1 MARKKKVS
9 RAQRSLLELA
19 LKTAP
24 CVPAVRQA
32 VREWAADGYK
42 GATPTSRTLLNY
54 WFHTDHR
61 LPNGSKFAYYY
72 FQREAIETLIYLY
85 EVAQVRRHK
94 DLIETY
100 ASAPPQSPPLA
111 GGKKRRGGGLRLL
124 QYDDYPR
131 YCIKMATG
139 SGKTKVL
146 ALAVAWQYFNAVLE
160 DEETYAK
167 TSLIIA
173 PNVIVFERL
182 RLDFAGGRIFST
194 DPLIPPEL
202 EIFWDMEFYM
212 RGDSERASSQGA
224 LYLTNIHQLYE
235 RADNANDDEP
245 DIMTAVLGPK
255 PPTKTIEIEGFET
268 RLVARGG
275 PLFVAN
281 DEAHHTHD
289 EENEWSKTIRRL
301 HQALSSPLQ
310 VGGTHL
316 HQALSSSPQ
325 AGDPALSSPLQ
336 AGGTEGG
343 RGIIQ
348 LDVTATPRY
357 SKGSLFTWTVF
368 DYPLKQAILDNI
380 VKRPL
385 KGVTKGIREVPSD
398 IASVRY
404 QTFLT
409 AGVERWREYRDEL
422 APLKR
427 KPVLFVMMNSTKDAD
442 DVANYYRAKYP
453 GEFAGDKLLVIHT
466 DRKGEVSKRDIEKAR
481 QASREIDS
489 GTSPINAIVSVMM
502 LREGWDVQ
510 SVTVVVGLRPYT
522 AKANILPEQT
532 IGRGLRLMF
541 RGRPGD
547 PTFRER
553 VDVIGNK
560 AFIAFVEQLERD
572 EDMEFETFDLDKDKV
587 VIETIFPDPGKS
599 AYDIAMPIL
608 SPILTR
614 KRTLR
619 EEIEALDVSR
629 FRTPKLPRKKGDA
642 AAQAFSYEGFDI
654 ITLEKMIE
662 REYTIPEVQ
671 TSQEVISY
679 YAKRIASDLKLP
691 SQFAA
696 LVPRIREFLQ
706 EYAFGESVDLDDLVM
721 IKAISHPV
729 AQHVT
734 LKVFVAALR
743 EAVVEERIPVLE
755 HGGRELST
763 TDGFPWSR
771 PTLLATKTVFNLVA
785 ADNEFEKA
793 FADFLQKAPDVVR
806 FAKLPER
813 FNFAIPYTDS
823 VANLR
828 YYEPDFV
835 AVTTDGVHHLIETKG
850 REDIDV
856 RHKDRSACL
865 WCENATLLTGTEWV
879 YRKVLQKEFEKLQ
892 PTDFEDLIALDPIMP
907 I

>member
-1 MARKKKVS
+1 MA
-9 RAQRSLLELA
+9 LLELA
-19 LKTAP
+19 IKTAP
-24 CVPAVRQA
+24 CVPAIRQEVRD
-32 VREWAADGYK
+32 WAADGYK
-42 GATPTSRTLLNY
+42 DATQTTKTLLNY
-54 WFHTDHR
+54 WFRTDHR
-61 LPNGSKFAYYY
+61 LPNGDKFQYYH

-85 EVAQVRRHK
+85 EVAQKRRHK
-94 DLIETY
+94 DMIETY
-100 ASAPPQSPPLA
+100 AQASPPQSPPS
-111 GGKKRRGGGLRLL
+111 RGRKGGLRLL

-139 SGKTKVL
+139 SGKTKVIG
-146 ALAVAWQYFNAVLE
+146 LAVAWQYFNAVLE
-160 DEETYAK
+160 DADAYAK
-167 TSLIIA
+167 TTLIIA

-182 RLDFAGGRIFST
+182 RTDFAGGRVFRT
-194 DPLIPPEL
+194 DPIIPPEL
-202 EIFWDMEFYM
+202 TLFWDMEFYM
-212 RGDSERASSQGA
+212 RGDSERASSEGA
-224 LYLTNIHQLYE
+224 LYLTNIQQLYE
-235 RADNANDDEP
+235 RDDASGASDEP
-245 DIMTAVLGPK
+245 DIMTTVLGPR
-255 PPTKTIEIEGFET
+255 PPAQTIQIEGFDT
-268 RLVARGG
+268 RILARGG
-275 PLFVAN
+275 PVFVAN

-301 HQALSSPLQ
+301 HQALLSPPQ
-310 VGGTHL
+310 
-316 HQALSSSPQ
+316 SP
-325 AGDPALSSPLQ
+325 P
-336 AGGTEGG
+336 AGGKLASAPVGG
-343 RGIIQ
+343 RGVVQ
-348 LDVTATPRY
+348 LDLSATPRY
-357 SKGSLFTWTVF
+357 SKGSLFTWTIF
-368 DYPLKQAILDNI
+368 DYPLKQAILDN
-380 VKRPL
+380 VTKRPI
-385 KGVTKGIREVPSD
+385 KGIAKRIKEVPSD

-404 QTFLT
+404 QAYLT
-409 AGVERWREYRDEL
+409 AGVERWREYRDQL

-427 KPVLFVMMNSTKDAD
+427 KPVLFIMMNSTRAAD
-442 DVANYYRAKYP
+442 DVADYLRAKYP

-481 QASREIDS
+481 QVSREIDS
-489 GTSPINAIVSVMM
+489 GTSPTNAIVSVLM

-522 AKANILPEQT
+522 SKANILPEQT

-541 RGRPGD
+541 RGKPGD
-547 PTFRER
+547 PTFQER

-572 EDMEFETFDLDKDKV
+572 EDMEFETVDLDTDRV
-587 VIETIFPDPGKS
+587 VIETIFPDPEKIG
-599 AYDIAMPIL
+599 YDIAMPML

-629 FRTPKLPRKKGDA
+629 FQTPRLPKKEGDSA
-642 AAQAFSYEGFDI
+642 AEEFTYEGYDI
-654 ITLEKMIE
+654 ITLEKLIE

-696 LVPRIREFLQ
+696 LVPKIREFLQ
-706 EYAFGESVDLDDLVM
+706 TKAFGEPVNLDDRTM
-721 IKAISHPV
+721 IKAIAHPV

-734 LKVFVAALR
+734 VKVFVAALR
-743 EAVVEERIPVLE
+743 EAVVEEQTPTLE
-755 HGGRELST
+755 HAGRSLSMT
-763 TDGFPWSR
+763 EGFPWSR
-771 PTLLATKTVFNLVA
+771 PTLAATKTVFNLVA

-793 FADFLQKAPDVVR
+793 FALFLEKAPDVAR

-823 VANLR
+823 AANLR

-856 RHKDRSACL
+856 RHKDLAAQL
-865 WCENATLLTGTEWV
+865 WCENATILTDTEWA

-892 PTDFEDLIALDPIMP
+892 PSDFEDLIALDPIMVL
-907 I
+907 

>member
-1 MARKKKVS
+1 MPRKKKTDS
-9 RAQRSLLELA
+9 AQMALLELA

-24 CVPAVRQA
+24 CVPAIRQA
-32 VREWAADGYK
+32 AREWAAEGYK
-42 GATPTSRTLLNY
+42 GATSTTKTLLNY
-54 WFHTDHR
+54 WFRTDHR
-61 LPNGSKFAYYY
+61 LSNGSKFEYYH
-72 FQREAIETLIYLY
+72 FQREAIETLVYLY
-85 EVAQVRRHK
+85 EVAQKRRHK
-94 DLIETY
+94 ELIETY
-100 ASAPPQSPPLA
+100 AQTPPK
-111 GGKKRRGGGLRLL
+111 GGQLRLL

-160 DEETYAK
+160 DADTYAK

-182 RLDFAGGRIFST
+182 RLDFAGGRIFHT
-194 DPLIPPEL
+194 DPMIPPEL
-202 EIFWDMEFYM
+202 KIFWDMEFYM

-235 RADNANDDEP
+235 RNDIANDDEP
-245 DIMTAVLGPK
+245 DTMTAMLGPK
-255 PPTKTIEIEGFET
+255 PPAQTIEIEGFET
-268 RLVARGG
+268 RLIERGG

-289 EENEWSKTIRRL
+289 EESEWSKAIRRL
-301 HQALSSPLQ
+301 HQALLPPSQ
-310 VGGTHL
+310 GGL
-316 HQALSSSPQ
+316 
-325 AGDPALSSPLQ
+325 
-336 AGGTEGG
+336 
-343 RGIIQ
+343 RGVIQ
-348 LDVTATPRY
+348 LDVSATPRY
-357 SKGSLFTWTVF
+357 GKGSLFTWTIF

-385 KGVTKGIREVPSD
+385 KGVAKGIKEVPSD

-404 QTFLT
+404 QTYLT
-409 AGVERWREYRDEL
+409 AGVERWREYRDQL
-422 APLKR
+422 APLER

-442 DVANYYRAKYP
+442 DVADYLRAKYP
-453 GEFAGDKLLVIHT
+453 GEFAGEKLLVIHT

-481 QASREIDS
+481 QVSREIDL
-489 GTSPINAIVSVMM
+489 GTSPTNAIVSVLM

-522 AKANILPEQT
+522 SKANILPEQT

-541 RGRPGD
+541 RGKPGA

-560 AFIAFVEQLERD
+560 AFIAFVEQLEHD

-587 VIETIFPDPGKS
+587 VIEKIFPDPEKTI
-599 AYDIAMPIL
+599 YDIAMPIL

-619 EEIEALDVSR
+619 EEIEALDVSK
-629 FRTPKLPRKKGDA
+629 FKTPKLPKKRGDA
-642 AAQAFSYEGFDI
+642 VAQEFTYEGYDI

-662 REYTIPEVQ
+662 REYTIPEAQ

-696 LVPRIREFLQ
+696 LVPQIRQFLQ
-706 EYAFGESVDLDDLVM
+706 DHAFGESVNLDDPMM

-734 LKVFVAALR
+734 VKIFVAALR
-743 EAVVEERIPVLE
+743 EAVVEEQTPVLE
-755 HGGRELST
+755 HAGRELST

-771 PTLLATKTVFNLVA
+771 PTLPATKTVFNLVA
-785 ADNEFEKA
+785 ADNEFEKT
-793 FADFLQKAPDVVR
+793 FADYLDKAPDVLR

-813 FNFAIPYTDS
+813 FNFTIPYTDS
-823 VANLR
+823 SANLR

-835 AVTTDGVHHLIETKG
+835 AITSDGVHHLIETKG

-856 RHKDRSACL
+856 KHKDRAAQL
-865 WCENATLLTGTEWV
+865 WCENAAILTGTEWV

-892 PTDFEDLIALDPIMP
+892 PTDFEDLIALDPIMLL
-907 I
+907 

>member
-1 MARKKKVS
+1 VARRKKTNP
-9 RAQRSLLELA
+9 AQMPLLELA

-24 CVPAVRQA
+24 CVPAIRQA
-32 VREWAADGYK
+32 VRDWAAGGYK
-42 GATPTSRTLLNY
+42 GATPTTQTLLNY
-54 WFHTDHR
+54 WFRTDHR
-61 LPNGSKFAYYY
+61 LPNGNKFEYYY
-72 FQREAIETLIYLY
+72 FQREAIETLVYLY
-85 EVAQVRRHK
+85 EVAQKRRHK

-100 ASAPPQSPPLA
+100 AQTLPK
-111 GGKKRRGGGLRLL
+111 GGQLRLL

-160 DEETYAK
+160 DANTYAK

-182 RLDFAGGRIFST
+182 RLDFAGGRIFYT
-194 DPLIPPEL
+194 DPMIPPEL
-202 EIFWDMEFYM
+202 KIFWDMEFYM

-224 LYLTNIHQLYE
+224 LYLTNIQQLYE
-235 RADNANDDEP
+235 RDDTADNNEP
-245 DIMTAVLGPK
+245 EIMTAMLGPK
-255 PPTKTIEIEGFET
+255 PPAKTIETEDFAT

-289 EENEWSKTIRRL
+289 EENEWSRTIRRL
-301 HQALSSPLQ
+301 HRALPSTG
-310 VGGTHL
+310 V
-316 HQALSSSPQ
+316 
-325 AGDPALSSPLQ
+325 
-336 AGGTEGG
+336 
-343 RGIIQ
+343 IQ
-348 LDVTATPRY
+348 LDVSATPRY
-357 SKGSLFTWTVF
+357 GKGSLFTWTVF

-385 KGVTKGIREVPSD
+385 KGVAKGIKEVPSD

-404 QTFLT
+404 LTYLT
-409 AGVERWREYRDEL
+409 AGVERWREYRDQL

-427 KPVLFVMMNSTKDAD
+427 KPVLFIMMNSTKDAD
-442 DVANYYRAKYP
+442 DVADYLRAKYP

-489 GTSPINAIVSVMM
+489 GASPINAIVSVLM

-522 AKANILPEQT
+522 SKANILPEQT

-541 RGRPGD
+541 RGKPGD
-547 PTFRER
+547 PTFQER

-572 EDMEFETFDLDKDKV
+572 EDMEFETVDLDKDRV
-587 VIETIFPDPGKS
+587 VIEKIFPVPEKS
-599 AYDIAMPIL
+599 DYDIAMPLL

-619 EEIEALDVSR
+619 EEIEALDVSK
-629 FRTPKLPRKKGDA
+629 FKTPKLPKKKGDS
-642 AAQAFSYEGFDI
+642 AAQAFIYEGFDI

-671 TSQEVISY
+671 TCQEVISY

-696 LVPRIREFLQ
+696 LVPKIREFL
-706 EYAFGESVDLDDLVM
+706 ENYAFGEPVDLDEPTM
-721 IKAISHPV
+721 IEAISHPV

-734 LKVFVAALR
+734 VKVFVAALR
-743 EAVVEERIPVLE
+743 EAVVEEQTPVLE
-755 HGGRELST
+755 HAGRKLST
-763 TDGFPWSR
+763 TEGFPWSR
-771 PTLLATKTVFNLVA
+771 PTLPATKTVFNLVA

-793 FADFLQKAPDVVR
+793 FADFLEKAPDVVR

-813 FNFAIPYTDS
+813 FNFTIPYTDS
-823 VANLR
+823 AANLR

-835 AVTTDGVHHLIETKG
+835 AVTTDGVHYLIETKG

-856 RHKDRSACL
+856 RHKDRAAEL
-865 WCENATLLTGTEWV
+865 WCKNATVLTGTKWV
-879 YRKVLQKEFEKLQ
+879 YRKVLQKEFEKLH
-892 PTDFEDLIALDPIMP
+892 PTDFEDLIALDPI
-907 I
+907 IFS